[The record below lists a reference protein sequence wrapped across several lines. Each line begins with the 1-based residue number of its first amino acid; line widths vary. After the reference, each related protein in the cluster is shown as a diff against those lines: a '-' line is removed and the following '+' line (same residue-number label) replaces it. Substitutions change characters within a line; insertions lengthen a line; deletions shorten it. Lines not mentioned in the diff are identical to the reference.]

1 MKLEIKF
8 IDSTFKYGVFK
19 YKQNNSIAKYYS
31 TRDEAQEAIN
41 KAQNFYLSYVN
52 DYLSISRMSEDYN
65 ISELKAEQLI
75 DIGKLINNN

>member
-8 IDSTFKYGVFK
+8 IDSNYKYGVFQ
-19 YKQNNSIAKYYS
+19 YKQNNSIAKYYN
-31 TRDEAQEAIN
+31 TREEAQEAIN
-41 KAQNFYLSYVN
+41 KAQSFYLCYVN

-75 DIGKLINNN
+75 NLGRLINNN

>member
-1 MKLEIKF
+1 MTLEIKF
-8 IDSTFKYGVFK
+8 IDSTFKYGVFQ
-19 YKQNNSIAKYYS
+19 YKKNNSIARYYS

-41 KAQNFYLSYVN
+41 EAQNFYLSYVN

-75 DIGKLINNN
+75 NLGRLINNN

>member
-8 IDSTFKYGVFK
+8 IDSTFKYGVFQ
-19 YKQNNSIAKYYS
+19 YKKNNSIARYYS

-41 KAQNFYLSYVN
+41 EAQNFYLSYVN
-52 DYLSISRMSEDYN
+52 DYLSISRMSEDYS

-75 DIGKLINNN
+75 NLGRLINNN